1 MLNKIVLLQRS
12 FKFMSQARLVLP
24 IIVVSQ
30 FLCTSIWFA
39 GNVVITSI
47 FSHANVVDIGNI
59 TSAVQFGFIAGTLL
73 FALFAISD
81 KYSPSKV
88 FFTSAI
94 IGGICNFSILYVNH
108 NMEYILML
116 RFFTGF
122 FLAGIYPIGM
132 KIIADHYGDKLGRS
146 LGFLVAAL
154 VLGTALPHLLKGI
167 TLGLPWQIILYSTS
181 LMAIV
186 GGVLVGILIRDGP
199 FRATSKFD
207 PYAILKIFKSAEFRS
222 VAIGYFGH
230 CWELYAFWAFAPQI
244 LSTYLNE
251 SDGTLIS
258 IPMVSFLV
266 IASGSLACIVS
277 GLLSRKY
284 NTKKLALLFLSLSCF
299 CCILSPILFH
309 LESSLL
315 MVCILI
321 FWGMVVVA
329 DSPLF
334 STLMAQKAPA
344 HLKGTSLTIANCIGF
359 LITII
364 SIQLIGYFITIVGT
378 TYAFVFLAL
387 GPIAGIY
394 AMTIGKK
401 PIEFT

>member
-1 MLNKIVLLQRS
+1 M
-12 FKFMSQARLVLP
+12 FKFMTQARLVLP

-47 FSHANVVDIGNI
+47 LKNANAVEIGNI
-59 TSAVQFGFIAGTLL
+59 TSAVQFGFIAGTLT

-81 KYSPSKV
+81 KYSPSKI

-94 IGGICNFSILYVNH
+94 IGSICNYAILYIDH
-108 NMEYILML
+108 NMENILVL
-116 RFFTGF
+116 RFLTGF

-132 KIIADHYGDKLGRS
+132 KIVADHYGDQLGRS

-167 TLGLPWQIILYSTS
+167 TLGLPWQTILYSTS
-181 LMAIV
+181 LMAV
-186 GGVLVGILIRDGP
+186 TGGILVGLLIRDGP

-207 PYAILKIFKSAEFRS
+207 PYAILKIFKSTEFKS
-222 VAIGYFGH
+222 IAIGYFGH
-230 CWELYAFWAFAPQI
+230 CWELYAFWAFVPQI
-244 LSTYLNE
+244 ISTYINGDHGKPLN
-251 SDGTLIS
+251 
-258 IPMVSFLV
+258 IPMTSFLV
-266 IASGSLACIVS
+266 IASGGVACIIS

-284 NTKKLALLFLSLSCF
+284 NVKKLAVLFLSLSCF

-309 LESSLL
+309 IGSTVL

-364 SIQLIGYFITIVGT
+364 SIQFIGYFINIVGIA
-378 TYAFVFLAL
+378 YAFVFLAI

-394 AMTIGKK
+394 AMSIAKK
-401 PIEFT
+401 TN